1 MNTLVHQARRH
12 PAALVWIV
20 AATAYAV
27 LFAASQGKIIFTD
40 EVVFAQDFVSAAQG
54 NWPAVRIPHPPLYV
68 SLGAML
74 VSAFGNNL
82 TAMRAMGGA
91 SFLLTLALIP
101 MTMRAL
107 FPERAERAAL
117 IAMAIWVLQPLAVQ
131 GSLLIDIDNTI
142 FVPAM
147 LLFIW
152 AGANPRRSPLAVGL
166 TFAAMLWTKLLPTA
180 LFIATSVVLVRLVRR
195 EGFGR
200 LLLGLL
206 GGAALFS
213 VSVWAYA
220 ALIGFELD
228 ILLSTFSRTGELGKG
243 VARMIS
249 RGIMGGGITAVWVG
263 APFVLMYAAA
273 LRKRLAAFWRER
285 TVLPSD
291 ALIVCALGGL
301 FLLSIGN
308 DLPMGFPRY
317 HYPILLL
324 VTLTVSAWLATW
336 EPTRRDLI
344 VLAALTVAAAGY
356 FSLVIPDPLLPQYLL
371 TFETNDLVQRL
382 TFALQSQAIFFGLP
396 FALLIAAA
404 WAARSRA
411 AGRIACVSFC
421 LASWAVLDLAQ
432 TRAEYSTLY
441 EYGRAGGA
449 EAARIVR
456 DSTPAD
462 AVIVAPRE
470 VDWLTSRKATLSTQL
485 AGPNG
490 TPAQWLAFFA
500 ANKPAAVVLPTKED
514 TRYTQVTRDPEVLAQ
529 LSACYT
535 PPRAIGSYRVWI
547 RTCK

>member
-1 MNTLVHQARRH
+1 MRALARR
-12 PAALVWIV
+12 PALAVWCAAAL
-20 AATAYAV
+20 AY
-27 LFAASQGKIIFTD
+27 LLIFAASQHKIIFTD
-40 EVVFAQDFVSAAQG
+40 EVVFAQDFGFAALG
-54 NWPAVRIPHPPLYV
+54 NWTAVRIPHPPLYV
-68 SLGAML
+68 SLGAAL
-74 VSAFGNNL
+74 VGVFGTSL
-82 TAMRAMGGA
+82 TAMRAIGGA

-107 FPERAERAAL
+107 FSERAERAAL
-117 IAMAIWVLQPLAVQ
+117 IAMGIWALQPLALQ

-147 LLFIW
+147 LFFIW
-152 AGANPRRSPLAVGL
+152 ASANPRRSPLMVGL
-166 TFAAMLWTKLLPTA
+166 AFAAMLWTKLLPTA
-180 LFIATSVVLVRLVRR
+180 LFITASVVLIRLIRR

-206 GGAALFS
+206 AGLLVFGVTVL
-213 VSVWAYA
+213 AYST
-220 ALIGFELD
+220 LLGFRLNTILD
-228 ILLSTFSRTGELGKG
+228 TFGRTGELGKG
-243 VARMIS
+243 VAKMIS

-263 APFVLMYAAA
+263 VPFALMYAAA
-273 LRKRLAAFWRER
+273 LRERIAAFWRDR

-291 ALIVCALGGL
+291 TLIVCALGAL

-317 HYPILLL
+317 HYPIVLL

-336 EPTRRDLI
+336 EPARRDL
-344 VLAALTVAAAGY
+344 VALGALTLAAAGY

-382 TFALQSQAIFFGLP
+382 RFALQSQAIAFGLP
-396 FALLIAAA
+396 FALLVAAA
-404 WAARSRA
+404 WITRTKA
-411 AGRIACVSFC
+411 AGRIACVAFC
-421 LASWAVLDLAQ
+421 VASWAVLDVTQA
-432 TRAEYSTLY
+432 RAEYSTIY

-449 EAARIVR
+449 EAAKVVR
-456 DSTPAD
+456 DSTHPN

-470 VDWLTSRKATLSTQL
+470 IDWLTGRKATLSIQL
-485 AGPNG
+485 AGPDG

-514 TRYTQVTRDPEVLAQ
+514 SRYTQVTRDPGVLAQ
-529 LSACYT
+529 MAACYT
-535 PPRAIGSYRVWI
+535 PPRTIGSYVLWI